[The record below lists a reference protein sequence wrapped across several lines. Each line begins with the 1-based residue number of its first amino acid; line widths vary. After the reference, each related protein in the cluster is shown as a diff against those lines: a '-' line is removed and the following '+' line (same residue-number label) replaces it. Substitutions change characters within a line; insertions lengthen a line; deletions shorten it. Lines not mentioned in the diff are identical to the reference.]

1 MAINYL
7 DQLDLSGKRV
17 LIRVDYNVPYDKEM
31 NITDDTRIQATLPT
45 LEYCIN
51 AGARIILMSHLGR
64 PKGEVKP
71 EMSLQPVAKRL
82 GEILGRDIRFIDANL
97 ADGSAREALSDIKD
111 GEIALLENVRFYKGE
126 TKNDPELGERMG
138 ELADVYVN
146 DAFATAHRAHASN
159 EAVTH
164 HMETCAAGFLLK
176 NEIEY
181 FRMAMEKPERPL
193 GAVIGGAKVSTK
205 IDALNNIIQRVDFL
219 IIGGAMAFTF
229 LRSKGIDTGSSLVEE
244 ELIDTA
250 SDIMENALKN
260 NVDILLPLDVMAA
273 ESFDNDAMRKT
284 VPVEEIPADMMGL
297 DIGPESVKLFNERI
311 GNAKTII
318 WNGPLGAFEMPN
330 FAIGT
335 AEVGKVIA
343 DSDLISIIGGGDTV
357 TAVNRF
363 NLADKM
369 SYISTGGGAFLELL
383 EGKQLPAFAALDR

>member
-1 MAINYL
+1 MAITYL
-7 DQLDLSGKRV
+7 DQLDLSNKKV

-31 NITDDTRIQATLPT
+31 NITDDNRIRATLPT
-45 LEYCIN
+45 LEHCLN
-51 AGARIILMSHLGR
+51 AGARVILISHLGR

-82 GEILGRDIRFIDANL
+82 SEILGREVRFIDANL
-97 ADGSAREALSDIKD
+97 EDGSAKEALSNLGN
-111 GEIALLENVRFYKGE
+111 GEVALLENIRFYKGE
-126 TKNDPELGERMG
+126 TKNDPDLGQRMG

-164 HMETCAAGFLLK
+164 HMDTCAAGFLLK

-181 FRMAMEKPERPL
+181 FRMAMENPERPL

-205 IDALNNIIQRVDFL
+205 IDALNNIINKVDFL

-229 LRSKGIDTGSSLVEE
+229 LKSKGIDTGSSLVEE
-244 ELIDTA
+244 DLTDTA
-250 SDIMENALKN
+250 SEIMENARKK
-260 NVDILLPLDVMAA
+260 NVDILLPVDVMAA
-273 ESFDNDAMRKT
+273 ENFDNDAMRKT
-284 VPVEEIPADMMGL
+284 VSVEEIPSEMMGL
-297 DIGPESVKLFNERI
+297 DIGPESVILFNKRI
-311 GNAKTII
+311 GEAKTII

-330 FAIGT
+330 FAVGT

-343 DSDLISIIGGGDTV
+343 NSDLISIIGGGDTV
-357 TAVNRF
+357 TAVSQF
-363 NLADKM
+363 GIADKM